1 MPRYAVAVC
10 NTDEDNEVRIVE
22 AENEL
27 KAMVLAVGMEE
38 VWGIKNGEIPFQTVD
53 EGITFYIQGDTAV
66 SKPVEI

>member
-38 VWGIKNGEIPFQTVD
+38 AWGIKNGEIPFQTVD

>member
-22 AENEL
+22 ADNEL

-38 VWGIKNGEIPFQTVD
+38 SWGIKNGEIPFQTVD

-66 SKPVEI
+66 SIPVEI